1 MRDEVTTSHRRALAA
16 ALFCMPNADMRG
28 AGMRSRG
35 PPILKFMKDR
45 CVCAPQ
51 YLEIGAESECMS
63 SDSQME
69 IGAESE
75 CMSSDSQAQGV
86 GMQQII
92 LQKTP

>member
-1 MRDEVTTSHRRALAA
+1 MRGDVTTSHRRALAA

-51 YLEIGAESECMS
+51 YLEIGAESECMT
-63 SDSQME
+63 MWR
-69 IGAESE
+69 
-75 CMSSDSQAQGV
+75 SDSQAQGV

-92 LQKTP
+92 LKKIP